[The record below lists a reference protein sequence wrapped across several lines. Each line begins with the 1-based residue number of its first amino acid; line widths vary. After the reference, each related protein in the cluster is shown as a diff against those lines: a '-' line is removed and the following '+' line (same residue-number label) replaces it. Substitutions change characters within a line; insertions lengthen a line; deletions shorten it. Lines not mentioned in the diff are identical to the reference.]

1 MAARITNIFPL
12 LIITLLCIGM
22 VEGGYQALEYFVLR
36 SPVEKT
42 AVSDTVAV
50 GNVLAEKDK
59 QEEKHDYRIILE
71 RNLFGTPSSKEKAP
85 VAKENVED
93 MQLSSLNVV
102 LMGTINGKK
111 GDNRAIVL
119 DKSNNKQQ
127 LYEVGD
133 VIQGAQVKE
142 VLRGKVVLLYNGKDE
157 MLDMSEAA
165 NMRAGT
171 ASVARTRVGVP
182 PRASRAI
189 SRESVNRPALSP
201 RGKPGRVIS
210 GPRTIRP
217 SRSIITQ

>member
-1 MAARITNIFPL
+1 MAARITDIFPL
-12 LIITLLCIGM
+12 LLITLLCIGV

-36 SPVEKT
+36 PPVET
-42 AVSDTVAV
+42 AAVSETVAV
-50 GNVLAEKDK
+50 GNDLAEKDK
-59 QEEKHDYRIILE
+59 QVEKHDYRIILE
-71 RNLFGTPSSKEKAP
+71 RNLFGTPSSKEEAP
-85 VAKENVED
+85 VAADNVED
-93 MQLSSLNVV
+93 MELSSLNVV
-102 LMGTINGKK
+102 LMGTINGEK

-119 DKSNNKQQ
+119 DKSTNKQQ

-133 VIQGAQVKE
+133 SIQGAQVKE
-142 VLRGKVVLLYNGKDE
+142 VLRGKVILLYNGKDE

-171 ASVARTRVGVP
+171 ASVARPRAGAP
-182 PRASRAI
+182 PRASR
-189 SRESVNRPALSP
+189 EPLNRPAVSP

>member
-1 MAARITNIFPL
+1 M
-12 LIITLLCIGM
+12 
-22 VEGGYQALEYFVLR
+22 E
-36 SPVEKT
+36 
-42 AVSDTVAV
+42 
-50 GNVLAEKDK
+50 
-59 QEEKHDYRIILE
+59 
-71 RNLFGTPSSKEKAP
+71 
-85 VAKENVED
+85 
-93 MQLSSLNVV
+93 LSSLNVV
-102 LMGTINGKK
+102 LMGTVNGEK

-119 DKSNNKQQ
+119 DKSTNKQQ

-142 VLRGKVVLLYNGKDE
+142 VLRGKVILLYNGKDE

-165 NMRAGT
+165 NVRAGT
-171 ASVARTRVGVP
+171 AASVARARVGGVP

-189 SRESVNRPALSP
+189 SREPVTRPALSP

>member
-1 MAARITNIFPL
+1 M
-12 LIITLLCIGM
+12 
-22 VEGGYQALEYFVLR
+22 EYFVLKP
-36 SPVEKT
+36 PVERA

-50 GNVLAEKDK
+50 GTDPAEKDK
-59 QEEKHDYRIILE
+59 QEEAYDYRIIME
-71 RNLFGTPSSKEKAP
+71 RNLFGTPSSKEETP
-85 VAKENVED
+85 VADNVEE
-93 MQLSSLNVV
+93 MELSSLNVV
-102 LMGTINGKK
+102 LMGTINGAK

-127 LYEVGD
+127 LYGVGD

-142 VLRGKVVLLYNGKDE
+142 VLRGKVILLYNGKDE

-171 ASVARTRVGVP
+171 ASAVRATQ
-182 PRASRAI
+182 ASRAI
-189 SRESVNRPALSP
+189 SREPVNRPALSP

>member
-1 MAARITNIFPL
+1 MAARITDIFPL
-12 LIITLLCIGM
+12 LLITLLCIGI

-36 SPVEKT
+36 PPAEKA
-42 AVSDTVAV
+42 AVSDPVAV
-50 GNVLAEKDK
+50 GNDLAEKDK
-59 QEEKHDYRIILE
+59 QVEKHDYRIIME
-71 RNLFGTPSSKEKAP
+71 RNLFGTPASKEEAP
-85 VAKENVED
+85 VAADNVED

-102 LMGTINGKK
+102 LMGTINGEK

-119 DKSNNKQQ
+119 DKSTNKQE
-127 LYEVGD
+127 LYEAGD

-142 VLRGKVVLLYNGKDE
+142 VLRGKVILLYNGKDE

-171 ASVARTRVGVP
+171 ASVARPRVGAP

-189 SRESVNRPALSP
+189 SREPVNRPALSP
-201 RGKPGRVIS
+201 RGRPGRVIS